1 MRQHQI
7 VAAVV
12 RQGDAILLVRQQGA
26 DDPRPTWALPGGV
39 VEDGELLHEALA
51 RELREETGLA
61 LRRVGALLY
70 VAQTHVT
77 HMTRGVLRGEAGAR
91 AEAYVATA
99 FVFDVAGWIG
109 EIASDDPD
117 HVVSAA
123 RFFPRAE
130 AIALLDQLGARVMR
144 EPIVAYLRG
153 EAAPGAVWLYRRQDD
168 GTDALI
174 SLS

>member
-1 MRQHQI
+1 MVRQLQI

-12 RQGDAILLVRQQGA
+12 RQGDAILLVQQQGA

-39 VEDGELLHEALA
+39 VEEGELLHEALA

-70 VAQTHVT
+70 VAQTHVS
-77 HMTRGVLRGEAGAR
+77 RGALRGEAGAL

-117 HVVSAA
+117 HLVSAA
-123 RFFPRAE
+123 RFFPLAE
-130 AIALLDQLGARVMR
+130 AIALLDQLDARVMR

-153 EAAPGAVWLYRRQDD
+153 DAAPGAVWLYRRQDD
-168 GTDALI
+168 GTEALI
-174 SLS
+174 SQC

>member
-26 DDPRPTWALPGGV
+26 DDPRPTWSLPGGV

-61 LRRVGALLY
+61 LRRVGALLS
-70 VAQTHVT
+70 VAQMHVT
-77 HMTRGVLRGEAGAR
+77 RGALRGDAGAR

-99 FVFDVAGWIG
+99 FIFDVAGWIG
-109 EIASDDPD
+109 ESASDDPD
-117 HVVSAA
+117 HLVSAA

-130 AIALLDQLGARVMR
+130 ASALLDQLDSRVMR
-144 EPIVAYLRG
+144 EPIVAYLRD

-174 SLS
+174 SRC